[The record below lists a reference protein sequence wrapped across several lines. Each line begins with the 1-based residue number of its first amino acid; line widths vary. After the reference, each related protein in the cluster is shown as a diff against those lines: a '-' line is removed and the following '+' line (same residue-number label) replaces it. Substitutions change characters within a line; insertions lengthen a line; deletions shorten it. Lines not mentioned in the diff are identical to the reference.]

1 MPNNN
6 LYAIFASRFP
16 SADAPAFDQPA
27 TADMPAFHMTYGELE
42 ALTGQYANALKG
54 LGVKPGDRVS
64 IQVEK
69 SLANAALFLAVLRI
83 GAIANPLNTAYTH
96 AEMAYFIADAEP
108 ALVVVPPDSRD
119 AIAEIAAE
127 HGSTAVET
135 LDSTGAGS
143 LADKA
148 AREPSDAPTEQR
160 GPDDAAC
167 IIYTS
172 GTTGKPKGAMI
183 THANISTNI
192 HALWEAWHFQPGD
205 VLLHILPI
213 YHVHGLIVAMGTALY
228 NGSQIIWLP
237 RPDFDQVIAE
247 LPRASVMMGVPTHY
261 TRLLDRPELTRDLT
275 AHMRL
280 FTAGSAPLHAATH
293 DAFAKRTGHMIL
305 ERYGMTEAGMIA
317 SNPYDG
323 ERLPGTVGYP
333 LPGVTVRITG
343 KQGETLPAGEVGMV
357 EVSGPNVFKG
367 YWKRPEKTAEEF
379 RDDGYFITGDQ
390 GVLSEDGRLSIVGRE
405 KDMIISGGLNIY
417 PKEVEREIDALPGIR
432 ESAVVGV
439 SHPDFGEGVVAVATV
454 NDSETPDE
462 RAVIDALAG
471 KLAKFKVPKR
481 VMFVTDLPRNAMGKV
496 QKNAL
501 RERYAK
507 LFTAD

>member
-1 MPNNN
+1 
-6 LYAIFASRFP
+6 
-16 SADAPAFDQPA
+16 
-27 TADMPAFHMTYGELE
+27 
-42 ALTGQYANALKG
+42 
-54 LGVKPGDRVS
+54 
-64 IQVEK
+64 
-69 SLANAALFLAVLRI
+69 
-83 GAIANPLNTAYTH
+83 
-96 AEMAYFIADAEP
+96 
-108 ALVVVPPDSRD
+108 
-119 AIAEIAAE
+119 
-127 HGSTAVET
+127 
-135 LDSTGAGS
+135 
-143 LADKA
+143 
-148 AREPSDAPTEQR
+148 
-160 GPDDAAC
+160 
-167 IIYTS
+167 
-172 GTTGKPKGAMI
+172 
-183 THANISTNI
+183 
-192 HALWEAWHFQPGD
+192 
-205 VLLHILPI
+205 
-213 YHVHGLIVAMGTALY
+213 
-228 NGSQIIWLP
+228 
-237 RPDFDQVIAE
+237 
-247 LPRASVMMGVPTHY
+247 
-261 TRLLDRPELTRDLT
+261 
-275 AHMRL
+275 
-280 FTAGSAPLHAATH
+280 
-293 DAFAKRTGHMIL
+293 MIL